1 MQLTPTETRRLDVV
15 LDDALARFTGPLA
28 VACGRIVHSP
38 GRRLRP
44 ALTLACARFGS
55 APADPETVLGLAAAV
70 ELLHAATLVHD
81 DVIDGASARRGIETI
96 NAREGTATAIVAGD
110 ALIAASLG
118 LAGELDGDAGAV
130 LVRTLADLCAGQA
143 AEERLRYDLAADPEA
158 VLAAAALKTGS
169 LLRAACAVGAVAGR
183 LDGDLR
189 QALGDFG
196 SAFGLCLQLV
206 DDVLDLVSTESL
218 LGKPVGADLGAGV
231 MSLPIVRCL
240 AANRELAPLIGLP
253 SHTPGGRRAL
263 DIVRASDAIAVTV
276 ERARAEAVT
285 AAEALL
291 LAAGGRSDVAALAG
305 CPSVFVEDQLR
316 TKTDR
321 RWRTL
326 LRYRAQLE
334 ASSS

>member
-1 MQLTPTETRRLDVV
+1 MQLTPSETRRLDAV

-28 VACGRIVHSP
+28 APCGRIVHSP

-55 APADPETVLGLAAAV
+55 RPADAATMMGLAASV

-81 DVIDGASARRGIETI
+81 DVIDGASSRRGVETI
-96 NAREGTATAIVAGD
+96 NAREGMATAIVAGD

-118 LAGELDGDAGAV
+118 LAGELDSAAGAV

-143 AEERLRYDLAADPEA
+143 AEERLRYDVTADPQA

-183 LDGDLR
+183 LDVDLGH
-189 QALGDFG
+189 ALADFG

-206 DDVLDLVSTESL
+206 DDVLDLVSTEAL

-231 MSLPIVRCL
+231 MSLPIVHCL
-240 AANRELAPLIGLP
+240 AHDPELAQLIGLP
-253 SHTPGGRRAL
+253 SHTPAGRRAL
-263 DIVRASDAIAVTV
+263 GIVRGSDAVAFAV
-276 ERARAEAVT
+276 ERARTHAVS

-291 LAAGGRSDVAALAG
+291 SVAHGRVDVAALAG
-305 CPSVFVEDQLR
+305 CPSAFIEDQLR
-316 TKTDR
+316 TKVHP
-321 RWRTL
+321 RWRKL
-326 LRYRAQLE
+326 LVYSPQLE